1 MASDV
6 ITFIYKTTTSVV
18 QFVNKV
24 IEKKRLPEFFIST
37 PLLFLSYYV
46 IFKIKYAMLWYFLI
60 PAGIYAL
67 YWHYLFMHPK
77 KYKIPVSSYVHWAD
91 EDWWWALN
99 GWEFEEEVAKVFEK
113 NGYKAIVTKKTGD
126 GGIDILMFKDKKKI
140 IVQSKHFINPV
151 SVSYVRE
158 LNGLKED
165 FQADE
170 LIMVASSG
178 LTRDGYEFSKNK
190 PYYKEMNL
198 QAIMEMASRV

>member
-6 ITFIYKTTTSVV
+6 ITFIYKTATFVV

-24 IEKKRLPEFFIST
+24 AEKKRLPEFFIST

-60 PAGIYAL
+60 PVGIYAL
-67 YWHYLFMHPK
+67 YWHYLFTHPR
-77 KYKIPVSSYVHWAD
+77 KYKIPVSSYAHWAD
-91 EDWWWALN
+91 EDWWWSLN

-113 NGYKAIVTKKTGD
+113 NGYKATVTKKTGD

-140 IVQSKHFINPV
+140 IVQCKHFINPV

-178 LTRDGYEFSKNK
+178 LTRDGYEFLKNK

-198 QAIMEMASRV
+198 QAIMEMASKV